1 VETSELVAS
10 TPSLPPL
17 AAAPRRAMWPY
28 ALVGVIVV
36 AVLVGAVVLTSSFV
50 RSRTLADSAATHHTD
65 LTLAA
70 FQGLELASGAQ
81 AGLAPE
87 KRDLTALVGAAAIGN
102 SDQLGVDPW
111 TPVRVTTTVHVSTT
125 EALITSVRVE
135 SDGYVSTV
143 YSKWAGAGNSD
154 ACGEST
160 MGPGSNVNCLE
171 LLTEGLA
178 K

>member
-1 VETSELVAS
+1 
-10 TPSLPPL
+10 
-17 AAAPRRAMWPY
+17 MWPY
-28 ALVGVIVV
+28 AVVGVIVV
-36 AVLVGAVVLTSSFV
+36 AVLVGAVVLTSLLV

-70 FQGLELASGAQ
+70 FQGLELAAGAQ

-87 KRDLTALVGAAAIGN
+87 KRDLPAVVGAAAIGN
-102 SDQLGVDPW
+102 GDQVGMDPW
-111 TPVRVTTTVHVSTT
+111 TQVRVTVTVHMSTA

-154 ACGEST
+154 VCGEST
-160 MGPGSNVNCLE
+160 MGPGSNVDCLA
-171 LLTEGLA
+171 LLSEGLA